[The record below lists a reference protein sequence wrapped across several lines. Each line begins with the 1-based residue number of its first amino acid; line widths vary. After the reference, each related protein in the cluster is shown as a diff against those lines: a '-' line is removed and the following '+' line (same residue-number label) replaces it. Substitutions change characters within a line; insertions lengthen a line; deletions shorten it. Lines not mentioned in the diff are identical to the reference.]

1 MSMRY
6 FTLSAVCMLIF
17 CMLLALSGTT
27 DFPGSHSG
35 FVSPSGAAAT
45 APGLGQLGKQ
55 EAMASVVPLPEDEG
69 LFAGTDGSKETKGG
83 NDAGNRPLLFL
94 GIVLVAGWVL
104 LSFRLL
110 SNSRD

>member
-27 DFPGSHSG
+27 DFPGEYRGMVSPPGASATHSG
-35 FVSPSGAAAT
+35 ET
-45 APGLGQLGKQ
+45 QLGEKKSAASAALVPIDYGPAARRDRIE
-55 EAMASVVPLPEDEG
+55 EAERG
-69 LFAGTDGSKETKGG
+69 KIAGS
-83 NDAGNRPLLFL
+83 RSLLYL
-94 GIVLVAGWVL
+94 GILLVAVWVL

-110 SNSRD
+110 SNSKN

>member
-27 DFPGSHSG
+27 DFPGTPHEIVPPAG
-35 FVSPSGAAAT
+35 APSA
-45 APGLGQLGKQ
+45 APGSSNSGVG
-55 EAMASVVPLPEDEG
+55 EAMASVYPLPEDLEPH
-69 LFAGTDGSKETKGG
+69 AGKGG
-83 NDAGNRPLLFL
+83 RGVTGNRPFLLL
-94 GIVLVAGWVL
+94 GFVLVAVWVL

-110 SNSRD
+110 SNSKN